1 MSAPLFCSR
10 MATRR
15 DHGKPPERQ
24 QVRNRGRSPCC
35 FHRHLR
41 QNVFSSKDVPGPSS
55 FSHRV
60 TACTSGSLEATRN
73 GLLDETR
80 RWPFP
85 RRNQE
90 APGSTRLSHLPS
102 QQLGSALTSDLLYSP
117 HSLDQQLGI
126 GLGELHK
133 DQEQLQSRLHH
144 EAVLGEEEGNRVCQ
158 TSRPSLANG
167 TRGVE
172 MGTFKHA
179 NHIHCWGEQEG
190 YTPSASSR

>member
-1 MSAPLFCSR
+1 
-10 MATRR
+10 MACIS
-15 DHGKPPERQ
+15 Q
-24 QVRNRGRSPCC
+24 
-35 FHRHLR
+35 
-41 QNVFSSKDVPGPSS
+41 
-55 FSHRV
+55 
-60 TACTSGSLEATRN
+60 SLEATKN

-80 RWPFP
+80 GWPFP

-102 QQLGSALTSDLLYSP
+102 QQLCSALTSDLLYSP

-133 DQEQLQSRLHH
+133 DQEQLQGRLHH
-144 EAVLGEEEGNRVCQ
+144 EAVLGEGEGDRVCQ
-158 TSRPSLANG
+158 TSQPSLVNS

-172 MGTFKHA
+172 MGTFKRVNHA
-179 NHIHCWGEQEG
+179 HCWGDQER